1 MISITDHV
9 FYPLDRNLD
18 NRLLNRL
25 RHSELEFIHE
35 LSNLSEKYN
44 MISEIEGDKMIWK
57 DGENNQHLIFHL
69 NIKAFDINKLIEVY
83 REAKQ
88 NSNIQNFIFIDQA
101 HTFKQAYDIFRLNQL
116 SYMQHCNHFRI
127 KKIRHKAQE
136 LKLTGESLYTL
147 FSRLKPHQKYRWGKC
162 FVN

>member
-1 MISITDHV
+1 
-9 FYPLDRNLD
+9 
-18 NRLLNRL
+18 
-25 RHSELEFIHE
+25 
-35 LSNLSEKYN
+35 

-57 DGENNQHLIFHL
+57 DGENNQHLIFHF